1 MAFVT
6 KLFDR
11 QPDSVIWF
19 TPVFSSD
26 KKVPVDFKVGYC
38 NTAACH
44 ILKATKEQV
53 LKSRLLSTTL
63 MDEVSRQRIF
73 DQCMQVWNTGEHVEF
88 TYHSPGM
95 DKYFSVQRSKVENGI
110 LCITRDSTL
119 LEKTRQEKNTQA
131 DLLDQLLSN
140 SPYGISL
147 YEAIRNKEGKIEDF
161 RHKLSNQKTAEIIA
175 FSLGDLNK
183 YTVKELMLIRGQ
195 TGYFEMCVKVVETGT
210 PVYTEIFAKP
220 RNQWVGLS
228 IVKFNDGYLLNYL
241 DITATKALEKQAV
254 RQAEMLQSV
263 LNASLTGLFALEAV
277 YGFSGKVL
285 DFKFSMFN
293 KAAEELLKI
302 TEEEKTKTF
311 LTVFPVAK
319 TNGLFDKYVQVIE
332 TGKPVKTELSFSG
345 DKMNGMFT
353 LSISKMGDKGLVQSF
368 NEIVPRPA
376 GMN

>member
-11 QPDSVIWF
+11 QPDSVVWF

-38 NTAACH
+38 NAAACQ

-53 LKSRLLSTTL
+53 LKSKLRSTAL
-63 MDEVSRQRIF
+63 VDEVNRQRIF
-73 DQCMQVWNTGEHVEF
+73 EQCLHVWNTGEQVEF
-88 TYHSPGM
+88 TFHSPGTE
-95 DKYFSVQRSKVENGI
+95 KYLSVQRSKVENGI
-110 LCITRDSTL
+110 LCITRDTTL
-119 LEKTRQEKNTQA
+119 LEKTRNEKNLQA
-131 DLLDQLLSN
+131 DLLNQLISN

-147 YEAIRNKEGKIEDF
+147 YESIRNKEDKIEDF

-175 FSLGDLNK
+175 FSLEDLNK

-210 PVYTEIFAKP
+210 PVYVEIFAKP

-241 DITATKALEKQAV
+241 DITATKALEQQAV

-277 YGFSGKVL
+277 SGFSGKVL

-302 TEEEKTKTF
+302 TDEEKAKTF

-319 TNGLFDKYVQVIE
+319 TNGLFDHYVQVIE

-345 DKMNGMFT
+345 DKMNGMFA
-353 LSISKMGDKGLVQSF
+353 LSISKMG
-368 NEIVPRPA
+368 R
-376 GMN
+376 